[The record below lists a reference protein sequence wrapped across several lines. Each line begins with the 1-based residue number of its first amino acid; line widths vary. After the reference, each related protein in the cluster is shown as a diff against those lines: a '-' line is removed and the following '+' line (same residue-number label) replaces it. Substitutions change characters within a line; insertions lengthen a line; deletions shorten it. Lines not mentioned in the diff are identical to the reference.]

1 MRAYLGFNTRRLRNC
16 ERSTERAPW
25 RMLYLRVGQIG
36 ANGAGMALWV
46 TKGRARTLLNESFA
60 VAEKPKREE
69 SGQFFLFR

>member
-1 MRAYLGFNTRRLRNC
+1 M
-16 ERSTERAPW
+16 
-25 RMLYLRVGQIG
+25 RVGQIG